1 MYLHHGQG
9 YENICM
15 FMSICVYT
23 PVFKYVGD
31 RDARGGGAGGE
42 AERDI
47 SAGLGCLGPALIFPL
62 ENWSSKGRFLLGRIR
77 ASLEKTR

>member
-15 FMSICVYT
+15 CVSTCVYT
-23 PVFKYVGD
+23 PVFKYVGE
-31 RDARGGGAGGE
+31 RDGRGGGAGGE

-47 SAGLGCLGPALIFPL
+47 GAGLGCLGPALIFTL